1 MNVATV
7 VSRACALLLGLLL
20 AACITPPKVSPG
32 ERRVDRQL
40 SLGFGP
46 LRAPIQNAWWTA
58 YRDPQLDRLIAA
70 ALVGNPTL
78 GEALARL
85 RQAQA
90 MVDATSAQLWPYV
103 SYNASVAR
111 ERISGKAP
119 IPQQYAGS
127 SVWLNNELLN
137 FSWALDFWGR
147 QRSLPR
153 QARTQADAVALDA
166 AAARLAIVSATV
178 RTYIDLERCYE
189 LVDVAQREER
199 QRQEILD
206 ITRRRFRAGLDT
218 SVELRQAAGA
228 VPEARVERLTDEAA
242 IDRDVHLLAALA
254 GHGADEYNRI
264 GRPRLHAET
273 VLSLPTALPMDLL
286 ARRPDV
292 LAARMRI
299 GAAQAGLAVAKVD
312 FYPNV
317 NLLAF
322 GGTLAVGKLS
332 NLFQGR
338 AASYGVGPALD
349 LPLFDAGRL
358 KANYRAN
365 AADVDIAVTAY
376 NRAVLAA
383 VQETANELSDI
394 TSLNGSLTQQR
405 ESLDDA
411 QAALRLATERYKAGL
426 TTYLTVLAT
435 ETQLFDAER
444 QRVDLESARASARV
458 SLLIDVGGDFRPG
471 TPTVARN
478 AGG

>member
-1 MNVATV
+1 MTGVQT
-7 VSRACALLLGLLL
+7 CAL
-20 AACITPPKVSPG
+20 
-32 ERRVDRQL
+32 
-40 SLGFGP
+40 
-46 LRAPIQNAWWTA
+46 PI
-58 YRDPQLDRLIAA
+58 
-70 ALVGNPTL
+70 
-78 GEALARL
+78 
-85 RQAQA
+85 
-90 MVDATSAQLWPYV
+90 S
-103 SYNASVAR
+103 
-111 ERISGKAP
+111 
-119 IPQQYAGS
+119 
-127 SVWLNNELLN
+127 
-137 FSWALDFWGR
+137 
-147 QRSLPR
+147 
-153 QARTQADAVALDA
+153 
-166 AAARLAIVSATV
+166 
-178 RTYIDLERCYE
+178 
-189 LVDVAQREER
+189 
-199 QRQEILD
+199 
-206 ITRRRFRAGLDT
+206 
-218 SVELRQAAGA
+218 
-228 VPEARVERLTDEAA
+228 
-242 IDRDVHLLAALA
+242 
-254 GHGADEYNRI
+254 
-264 GRPRLHAET
+264 
-273 VLSLPTALPMDLL
+273 
-286 ARRPDV
+286 
-292 LAARMRI
+292 
-299 GAAQAGLAVAKVD
+299 
-312 FYPNV
+312 NV